1 MKSGSCLGHGESK
14 EREITA
20 RARSK
25 DRREACIS
33 GDDGVKEQ
41 TIVGEDE
48 AVSSSKLLVA
58 KGERERDGEVDS
70 EAKESRWRM

>member
-1 MKSGSCLGHGESK
+1 MHL
-14 EREITA
+14 RE
-20 RARSK
+20 
-25 DRREACIS
+25 
-33 GDDGVKEQ
+33 DGVEEQ

-58 KGERERDGEVDS
+58 KGERERETEKSMS